1 MTEEASE
8 SILSVATAFALALDR
23 DDFAAAEVCLA
34 RECVYESPDGVL
46 EGPAAIIAAY
56 RGNAESAVR
65 DFDKIEYDSIV
76 EPAGGNAARI
86 TYIDRITHQGKS
98 HEYRCRQVVEV
109 GDDGKIVHIKHEE
122 IPGKREA
129 LRAFFDEVGID
140 RDS

>member
-1 MTEEASE
+1 MSYNK
-8 SILSVATAFALALDR
+8 SLSATTAFAHALDR
-23 DDFAAAEVCLA
+23 DDFVAAEGFLA
-34 RECVYESPDGVL
+34 PGCVYESPNEVL

-86 TYIDRITHQGKS
+86 TYVDRITHHGKS

-129 LRAFFDEVGID
+129 LLAYLDEVGIV
-140 RDS
+140 RER